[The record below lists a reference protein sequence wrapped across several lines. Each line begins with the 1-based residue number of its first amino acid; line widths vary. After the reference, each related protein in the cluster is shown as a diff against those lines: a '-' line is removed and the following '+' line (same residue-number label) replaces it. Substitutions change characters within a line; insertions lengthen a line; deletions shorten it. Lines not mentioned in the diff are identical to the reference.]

1 MKKALLLF
9 ALIATVLLLAGCAAQ
24 ESYPEAAPAS
34 QQADP
39 MTVKTAETAP
49 ERPVSEL
56 PEGYDPASEED
67 DGSDYVPGA
76 AYDNLGKQ
84 IYAGASP
91 IPLNPIDMPTSTPL
105 PPLSF
110 TYGDATADNL
120 KLSFQAPVG
129 WQMDTS
135 APDTLV
141 LRDPNTYDNTNATMT
156 VKITSVPS
164 TYKLADTK
172 TELKNMLK
180 EIGQY
185 NWAKFETNEPAARTL
200 LKKDGFYNNYR
211 GEAYDGTIVRGRV
224 MVALLD
230 GNRIITLHMSC
241 PAGYNETY
249 MGVVAHFRDTVK
261 QIQ

>member
-9 ALIATVLLLAGCAAQ
+9 SLALTVILVAGCAAN
-24 ESYPEAAPAS
+24 ESYPEAGTVS

-39 MTVKTAETAP
+39 MTVNTATDAP
-49 ERPVSEL
+49 ARPENSL

-67 DGSDYVPGA
+67 GGSGYVPGA
-76 AYDNLGKQ
+76 AYDTLGNQ
-84 IYAGASP
+84 IYAGATP
-91 IPLNPIDMPTSTPL
+91 IPLNPIDMPTPTPR
-105 PPLSF
+105 PPLTF
-110 TYGDATADNL
+110 TYGDAVANNL

-135 APDTLV
+135 AADTLI
-141 LRDPNTYDNTNATMT
+141 LQDPNAYDNVNAVMT

-164 TYKLADTK
+164 AYKLADTK
-172 TELKNMLK
+172 TEVRNMLK

-185 NWAKFETNEPAARTL
+185 NYAEWTTTELAARTL
-200 LKKDGFYNNYR
+200 LKKDGYYANYR
-211 GEAYDGTIVRGRV
+211 GVYYDGTIVRGRV

-241 PAGYNETY
+241 PAGYNEAY
-249 MGVVAHFRDTVK
+249 MGVVAHFRDTLK
-261 QIQ
+261 QVQ